1 MSNFAIIS
9 GLQKNIN
16 KQKIILLAITVD
28 KLPAVLLQLEYNY

>member
-16 KQKIILLAITVD
+16 KQKINLLAITVD